1 MEHVKLPNKEFLFI
15 PFHLFSSP
23 KQATRCKYVIHSSKF
38 QPPMIGL
45 LIGLVLGGVVFL
57 AKVTSILH

>member
-15 PFHLFSSP
+15 SFHLFSSP

-45 LIGLVLGGVVFL
+45 LIRLVLGGVVFL